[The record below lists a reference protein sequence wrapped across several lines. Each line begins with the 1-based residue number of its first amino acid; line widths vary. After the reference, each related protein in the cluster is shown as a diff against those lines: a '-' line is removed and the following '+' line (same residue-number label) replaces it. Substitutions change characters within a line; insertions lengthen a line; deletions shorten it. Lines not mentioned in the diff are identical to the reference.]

1 MRRNERERIYQKKQ
15 KKEEQPKVNTRYTQR
30 EGRNERKTNRKK
42 NPRKR
47 QTELEEKKWNT
58 IDGPTTVRRWLA
70 ETLEGSCV
78 VDDLITAPL
87 ELVTHLGGT

>member
-15 KKEEQPKVNTRYTQR
+15 KKEEQPKVNTWYTQGKGETKER
-30 EGRNERKTNRKK
+30 QTERRTEGRL
-42 NPRKR
+42 R
-47 QTELEEKKWNT
+47 QTELEKKWNT

-78 VDDLITAPL
+78 VDDLR
-87 ELVTHLGGT
+87 

>member
-1 MRRNERERIYQKKQ
+1 MRRNEC
-15 KKEEQPKVNTRYTQR
+15 EETEEGRTTEGYTRYTQR

-42 NPRKR
+42 NRRKR

-58 IDGPTTVRRWLA
+58 IDGATTVRRWLA

-78 VDDLITAPL
+78 VDDLR
-87 ELVTHLGGT
+87 